1 MVKFVL
7 SLCVFI
13 SSCEF
18 YYIWLE
24 KALCF
29 LWKKL
34 KNISFKDFFLWLSLS
49 ALSVSLLVSTTTV
62 ISKQILP
69 LPLLWVL
76 PLVVYLLTFVLCF
89 SKGITYSKWFF
100 IFHVLACWLCYYTY
114 ENMSYVYKIISS
126 LALLFSSCMICNS
139 KLYGLR
145 PSIDRLTLYY
155 VWIAIGGFFGSFIT
169 TIVSSYFYNTK
180 NMSCLSACFVG
191 FCLQVN

>member
-1 MVKFVL
+1 
-7 SLCVFI
+7 
-13 SSCEF
+13 
-18 YYIWLE
+18 
-24 KALCF
+24 
-29 LWKKL
+29 
-34 KNISFKDFFLWLSLS
+34 
-49 ALSVSLLVSTTTV
+49 
-62 ISKQILP
+62 QILP

-100 IFHVLACWLCYYTY
+100 VFHVLACWLCYYTY

-126 LALLFSSCMICNS
+126 LVLLFSSCMICNS

-169 TIVSSYFYNTK
+169 TIVSSYFFVNYEEYELSLLLVLLASLFASPISKRSGASKLILLVVYIVLSFIFFKDLLKFNYINT
-180 NMSCLSACFVG
+180 
-191 FCLQVN
+191 